1 MLASKSTPAPKN
13 KKKEKFFV
21 RVKNFLKS
29 VWAEL
34 KKVHWPTRKQIIQYT
49 GIVLATIA
57 VLGLA
62 VWIADTI
69 FAALMG
75 LVL

>member
-1 MLASKSTPAPKN
+1 MLAPKSQPVAK

-34 KKVHWPTRKQIIQYT
+34 KKVHWPTKKQVIQYT
-49 GIVLATIA
+49 GIVLATIFVIGVA
-57 VLGLA
+57 IFVVDLVLA
-62 VWIADTI
+62 W
-69 FAALMG
+69 LMG